1 MSVNQTRYKFV
12 FGLMLLSGIGLL
24 SACRSEPSVPTAGKP
39 PPVEVEVAKAVS
51 QEMIDHR
58 VFTGR
63 TAAVNSVD
71 IRARVSGYLL
81 QAPRSSQSASNGLV
95 ASFPVAP
102 IASELL
108 PEPPSER
115 SVTVTEGQL
124 VSSGDLLFVIDPAP
138 YQLALQQAQGSL
150 EALQARAKQAG
161 QDFTR
166 TQELFQKNTISRAEF
181 DSAVAAVAEIQG
193 QIEAAKSTLARAAL
207 DLEYTRVQ
215 APIDGMLGQT
225 LVTPGNLVAADTTS
239 LTSVISVDPIYVDFD
254 VDEQSLLN
262 YRTRMLAGKVGNAR
276 KTKISIELGLGNEQG
291 FPHTGTIDFV
301 NSFTDPNTGNTRVRA
316 MLDNAQGILSPGLF
330 ARVQVPF
337 TAAYTAVLIPTQAIG
352 MDQQGRFVMVVHCDN
367 SVQRRPV
374 KLGEIVGDMTAIR
387 DGVQAGEQVVTS
399 GLQKIRDSSQVRIAG
414 SQAQGEAE

>member
-1 MSVNQTRYKFV
+1 MSVNHPRFTLV
-12 FGLMLLSGIGLL
+12 VGLMLLCGIGLL
-24 SACRSEPSVPTAGKP
+24 SGCRSEPSVPAAGKP

-81 QAPRSSQSASNGLV
+81 QAPRSSQAASNGLV

-108 PEPPSER
+108 PEPPAER

-166 TQELFQKNTISRAEF
+166 TQELFQKNTISRAEY
-181 DSAVAAVAEIQG
+181 DSAVAAVSEIQG
-193 QIEAAKSTLARAAL
+193 QIEAAKSSLARAAL

-254 VDEQSLLN
+254 VDEQSLLD

-276 KTKISIELGLGNEQG
+276 KTKINIELGLGNEQG

-301 NSFTDPNTGNTRVRA
+301 DSYTDPNTGNTRVRA
-316 MLDNAQGILSPGLF
+316 MFDNAEGILSPGLF

-337 TAAYTAVLIPTQAIG
+337 TSAYAAVLIPTQAIG
-352 MDQQGRFVMVVHCDN
+352 MDQQGRFVMLVQSDN
-367 SVQRRPV
+367 IVQRRAV

-387 DGVQAGEQVVTS
+387 DGVQAGDQVVTS
-399 GLQKIRDSSQVRIAG
+399 GLQKIRDGSQVGIAT
-414 SQAQGEAE
+414 SQVQGEGE